1 MINIQNLSFRYSV
14 TSNYVFT
21 DFSLHI
27 DDGNVIGLLGKN
39 GTGKSTLLYL
49 ISGLLHPSSGE
60 VSVDGIPSGDRR
72 PEMLSEV
79 FIVPEEFDLPPIS
92 LEAYIDVNLPFY
104 PRLDRELLYSN
115 LQAFELPTDLN
126 LGQLSMGQKK
136 KVYMSFALAAG
147 TCLLLMDEPT
157 NGLDIPSKMQ
167 FRKVVTDS
175 MRPDRTIIIS
185 THQVH
190 DVEMLIN
197 HVIMLEGQRLLVNE
211 STEAIQRLI
220 TIEHRPYTTD
230 LSDAFYAEPTIGGHA
245 VVAPSKG
252 QSVQQDIPLN
262 LELIFNALLQHP
274 GMLQEAA
281 VTLTATAAE
290 TSMSQD

>member
-1 MINIQNLSFRYSV
+1 MIDIQNLSFRYTV
-14 TSNYVFT
+14 AHNNVFS

-49 ISGLLHPSSGE
+49 ISGLLHPCAGSVCVNGISS
-60 VSVDGIPSGDRR
+60 SSRR

-79 FIVPEEFDLPPIS
+79 FIVPEEFDLPAIT
-92 LEAYIDVNLPFY
+92 LDAYIDINLPFY

-115 LQAFELPTDLN
+115 LRAFELPTNLN

-147 TCLLLMDEPT
+147 TRLLLMDEPT

-167 FRKVVTDS
+167 FRKVVSDS

-197 HVIMLEGQRLLVNE
+197 HVIMLDGQRLLVNE
-211 STEAIQRLI
+211 STDTIQRCVS
-220 TIEHRPYTTD
+220 IEHRPYGAD
-230 LSDAFYAEPTIGGHA
+230 LTDAFYTEPAVGGHA

-252 QSVQQDIPLN
+252 QPVQHDIPLN
-262 LELIFNALLQHP
+262 IELLFNALLLHP
-274 GMLQEAA
+274 GMLQDAA
-281 VTLTATAAE
+281 NQTAATE
-290 TSMSQD
+290 NLTPQV